1 MFYLVYDKNDFHNNK
16 QGDTVEKTTSADRN
30 LLEKLDRGLIV
41 ASSLIGSY
49 FLIFFALEVM
59 PSKDAL
65 VWQSIFALCVGGAA
79 GLVSFIFIGRKA
91 SQTSHAQDTWTP
103 PLFWITAAGQTICAV
118 ALFALPASLHVAVWF
133 IAWFF
138 IAWSFACLGC
148 RFSVLPLRRRIL
160 STVFSTAGAC
170 AITLALAAFGTPSV
184 FAVVSVLPLGAI
196 ACLIRSPFP
205 AVQNVS
211 LAEEEQHPR
220 YFEGGKAKFS
230 PAFLAA
236 VFFYSASWALAMGY
250 TNDFQWPM
258 LAAGSASA
266 IIAIGILTV
275 HKSNNGFI
283 QDANSAYRPA
293 PLALALSFLALV
305 IGIPWGEIWMLC
317 LACAGFSWFFIYFWI
332 VVGNHVQRFDWNP
345 AEAFPQALA
354 PWLGGIACGF
364 CLIEWTRII
373 ETDISTL
380 AAWGLF
386 LVAAGLW
393 TTTRGKIFANE
404 PHEKN
409 SVYEVAPV
417 TSTEDEVVTTPVDP
431 LESFA
436 KEHALSRRETEIT
449 RLLSKGRN
457 VPFICDELFIAKST
471 VQTHIKHIY
480 SKTGVSTR
488 QELIDLLDKAQ

>member
-1 MFYLVYDKNDFHNNK
+1 M
-16 QGDTVEKTTSADRN
+16 EKTASVYQN
-30 LLEKLDRGLIV
+30 MLEKLDRGLIV
-41 ASSLIGSY
+41 ASSLMGAY
-49 FLIFFALEVM
+49 FLIFFTLEVI
-59 PSKDAL
+59 PSEDAAF
-65 VWQSIFALCVGGAA
+65 WQSIFALCIGGAA
-79 GLVSFIFIGRKA
+79 GLVSFVFIGNKI
-91 SQTSHAQDTWTP
+91 SQTSSAQDTWTP
-103 PLFWITAAGQTICAV
+103 PLFWVTAAGQTICAV
-118 ALFALPASLHVAVWF
+118 ALFALPASLHVALWF
-133 IAWFF
+133 ITWFF
-138 IAWSFACLGC
+138 VVWSFVCLGC
-148 RFSVLPLRRRIL
+148 RFSALPLRRRIL
-160 STVFSTAGAC
+160 ATVFSTAGAC
-170 AITLALAAFGTPSV
+170 AITLLLTAFGTPSV
-184 FAVVSVLPLGAI
+184 FAVISILPLGAI

-205 AVQNVS
+205 ADQKTS
-211 LAEEEQHPR
+211 LAEEKQCPC
-220 YFEGGKAKFS
+220 YFEGKKAQFS

-250 TNDFQWPM
+250 TNNYQWPM
-258 LAAGSASA
+258 LAGGLASA
-266 IIAIGILTV
+266 IVAIGILTV

-293 PLALALSFLALV
+293 PLALALSFLALA
-305 IGIPWGEIWMLC
+305 IGIPWGEIWMFC
-317 LACAGFSWFFIYFWI
+317 LACAGFSWFFVYFWI

-345 AEAFPQALA
+345 SETFSFALA

-364 CLIEWTRII
+364 CLIEWAYII
-373 ETDISTL
+373 GIEIGTV

-404 PHEKN
+404 PHEKS
-409 SVYEVAPV
+409 SVHEVAPV
-417 TSTEDEVVTTPVDP
+417 ASAEDEKVTASVDP

-457 VPFICDELFIAKST
+457 VPFICDELFIAKSI

-488 QELIDLLDKAQ
+488 QELIDLLDKTQ